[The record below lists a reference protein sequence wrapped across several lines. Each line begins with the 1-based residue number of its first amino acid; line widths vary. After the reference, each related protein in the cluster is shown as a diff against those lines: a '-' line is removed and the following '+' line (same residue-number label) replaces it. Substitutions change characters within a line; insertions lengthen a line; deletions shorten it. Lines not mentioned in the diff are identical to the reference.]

1 MCRATSSKLI
11 SAVTMYIAN
20 KSKHGSIMLLNMIS
34 KDNVGVG
41 GRESRVELTWQQVG
55 K

>member
-1 MCRATSSKLI
+1 MCRSTSSKLI

-20 KSKHGSIMLLNMIS
+20 NSKHGSIMLMNMIS

-41 GRESRVELTWQQVG
+41 GRESGVELIWEQVG
-55 K
+55 Q